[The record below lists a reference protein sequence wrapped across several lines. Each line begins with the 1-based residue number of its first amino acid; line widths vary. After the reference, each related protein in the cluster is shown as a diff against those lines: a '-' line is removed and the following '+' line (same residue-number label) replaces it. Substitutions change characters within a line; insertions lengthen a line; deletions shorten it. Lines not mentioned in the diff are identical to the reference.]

1 MRLMRTS
8 TIRQTRKQRCSL
20 SYNNSGEVPT
30 SRIVMKLTDFDYHLP
45 ADRIA
50 QSPLQQRD
58 ASRLLVVNRT
68 TGTFHHTVFSQIGEY
83 LPNNAL
89 LVLNDTKV
97 IPARLIGNKAGTG
110 GKIELLLIREKEP
123 DTWEVLAKPR
133 RSLQIGTQVG
143 FGNSVLKA
151 EVLAKPDDGH
161 CIVRFDYDSNEGFS
175 AILAKIGMM
184 PLPPYI
190 RRPPNAEDKVR
201 YQSVYASAEGAIAA
215 PTAGLHFTQELL
227 EELKNTGIEI
237 ATLTLHV
244 GPGTFQP
251 VKVENIQTHKM
262 HAEYIHLTEAEA
274 NRIRSAR
281 AAGSKI
287 VAIGTTVV
295 RSLETAG
302 MTGTVCPYSG
312 YSDLFIYPGH
322 QFNVV
327 DALVTNFHLP
337 KSTLLMLVSAFAQQ
351 DLIQKAYQEALQHN
365 YRFYSY
371 GDAMLIL

>member
-1 MRLMRTS
+1 
-8 TIRQTRKQRCSL
+8 
-20 SYNNSGEVPT
+20 
-30 SRIVMKLTDFDYHLP
+30 MKLTDFDYHLP

-58 ASRLLVVNRT
+58 ASRLLVVDRD
-68 TGTFHHTVFSQIGEY
+68 TGNFHHTQFSQIGKY
-83 LPNNAL
+83 LPDDAL

-97 IPARLIGNKAGTG
+97 IPARLIGNKSGTG
-110 GKIELLLIREKEP
+110 GKIELLLIREKET

-133 RSLQIGTQVG
+133 RSLQIGTQVV
-143 FGNSVLKA
+143 FGNAALTA

-161 CIVRFDYDSNEGFS
+161 CIVRFDYIGEFS
-175 AILAKIGMM
+175 TILTDVGMM

-201 YQSVYASAEGAIAA
+201 YQSVYATTEGAIAA

-227 EELKNTGIEI
+227 EELKNSGIET
-237 ATLTLHV
+237 AMLTLHV

-251 VKVENIQTHKM
+251 VKAENIAAHKM
-262 HAEYIHLTEAEA
+262 HAEYIHLAETEA
-274 NRIRSAR
+274 NRIRIAR
-281 AAGSKI
+281 EAGRKI

-302 MTGTVCPYSG
+302 ATGTVHPYSG
-312 YSDLFIYPGH
+312 YSELFIYPGH
-322 QFNVV
+322 RFNAV

-337 KSTLLMLVSAFAQQ
+337 KSTLLMLVSAFAGRE
-351 DLIQKAYQEALQHN
+351 LIQKAYQAALQHN

>member
-1 MRLMRTS
+1 
-8 TIRQTRKQRCSL
+8 
-20 SYNNSGEVPT
+20 
-30 SRIVMKLTDFDYHLP
+30 MKLTDFDYHLP

-58 ASRLLVVNRT
+58 ASRLLVVERDA
-68 TGTFHHTVFSQIGEY
+68 GVFHHTQFSQIGKY
-83 LPNNAL
+83 LPDDAL

-97 IPARLIGNKAGTG
+97 IPARLMGNKSGTG

-123 DTWEVLAKPR
+123 DTWVVLAKPR
-133 RSLQIGTQVG
+133 RSLQIGTHVV
-143 FGNSVLKA
+143 FGNGALTA
-151 EVLAKPDDGH
+151 EVLEKPDDGH
-161 CIVRFDYDSNEGFS
+161 CIVHFDYIGKFS
-175 AILAKIGMM
+175 DILTDVGMM

-201 YQSVYASAEGAIAA
+201 YQSVYAATEGAIAA
-215 PTAGLHFTQELL
+215 PTAGLHFTPELL
-227 EELKNTGIEI
+227 EALKNRGIET
-237 ATLTLHV
+237 AMLTLHV

-251 VKVENIQTHKM
+251 VKVENIVAHKM
-262 HAEYIHLTEAEA
+262 HAEYIHLAETEA
-274 NRIRSAR
+274 NRIRIAR
-281 AAGSKI
+281 EAGRKI

-302 MTGTVCPYSG
+302 TTGTVQPYSG
-312 YSDLFIYPGH
+312 DSELFIYPGH
-322 QFNVV
+322 RFNVV

-337 KSTLLMLVSAFAQQ
+337 KSTLLMLVSAFAGQA
-351 DLIQKAYQEALQHN
+351 LIQQAYQAAVQHN

>member
-1 MRLMRTS
+1 
-8 TIRQTRKQRCSL
+8 
-20 SYNNSGEVPT
+20 
-30 SRIVMKLTDFDYHLP
+30 MKLTDFDYHLP
-45 ADRIA
+45 PDRIA

-58 ASRLLVVNRT
+58 ASRLLVVNRA
-68 TGTFHHTVFSQIGEY
+68 TGTFQHTVFSQIGEY
-83 LPNNAL
+83 LPHNAL

-97 IPARLIGNKAGTG
+97 IPARLIGNKVGTG
-110 GKIELLLIREKEP
+110 GKIELLLIGAKEP

-133 RSLQIGTQVG
+133 RSLQIGTQIA
-143 FGNSVLKA
+143 FGDSILKA
-151 EVLAKPDDGH
+151 EVLAKPDNGH
-161 CIVRFDYDSNEGFS
+161 CIVRFDYDPNDGFS
-175 AILAKIGMM
+175 AILAEIGMM

-201 YQSVYASAEGAIAA
+201 YQSVYATAEGAIAA

-227 EELKNTGIEI
+227 AELKKSGIEI

-251 VKVENIQTHKM
+251 VKVENIQKHKM
-262 HAEYIHLTEAEA
+262 HAEYIHLTETEA
-274 NRIRSAR
+274 HRIRSVR
-281 AAGSKI
+281 EIGSKI

-302 MTGTVCPYSG
+302 LTGTVRPYSG

-351 DLIQKAYQEALQHN
+351 DLIQEAYQEALQHN

>member
-1 MRLMRTS
+1 
-8 TIRQTRKQRCSL
+8 
-20 SYNNSGEVPT
+20 
-30 SRIVMKLTDFDYHLP
+30 MKLTDFDYHLP
-45 ADRIA
+45 PDRIA

-58 ASRLLVVNRT
+58 ASRLLVVDRDT
-68 TGTFHHTVFSQIGEY
+68 CAFHHIQFSQIGEY
-83 LPNNAL
+83 LPSNTV

-97 IPARLIGNKAGTG
+97 IPARLIGHKIGTG

-133 RSLQIGTQVG
+133 RGLRIGTQVA
-143 FGNSVLKA
+143 FGNSKLIA
-151 EVLAKPDDGH
+151 EVLGKPDNGH
-161 CIVRFDYDSNEGFS
+161 CLVRFDYDPNDAFLS
-175 AILAKIGMM
+175 ILTDVGMM

-201 YQSVYASAEGAIAA
+201 YQSVYAASEGAIAA
-215 PTAGLHFTQELL
+215 PTAGLHFTEELL
-227 EELKNTGIEI
+227 AKLKSNGIEI

-274 NRIRSAR
+274 DRIRTAR
-281 AAGSKI
+281 DAGAKI

-302 MTGTVCPYSG
+302 VTGTVCPYSG
-312 YSDLFIYPGH
+312 YSELFIYPGH

-337 KSTLLMLVSAFAQQ
+337 KSTLLMLVSAFAGR

>member
-1 MRLMRTS
+1 
-8 TIRQTRKQRCSL
+8 
-20 SYNNSGEVPT
+20 
-30 SRIVMKLTDFDYHLP
+30 MKLTDFDYHLP
-45 ADRIA
+45 PDRIA
-50 QSPLQQRD
+50 QSPLEQRD
-58 ASRLLVVNRT
+58 ASRLLVVERDT
-68 TGTFHHTVFSQIGEY
+68 CDFHHIQFSQIGEY
-83 LPNNAL
+83 LPSETV

-97 IPARLIGNKAGTG
+97 IPARLIGHKIGTG
-110 GKIELLLIREKEP
+110 GKIELLLIREKES

-133 RSLQIGTQVG
+133 RSLRIGTQVA
-143 FGNSVLKA
+143 FGNSKLIA
-151 EVLAKPDDGH
+151 EVLAKPEDGH
-161 CIVRFDYDSNEGFS
+161 CIVRFDYDPNDAFLS
-175 AILAKIGMM
+175 ILTDVGMM

-190 RRPPNAEDKVR
+190 RRPPNAEDRVR
-201 YQSVYASAEGAIAA
+201 YQSVYAASAGAIAA

-227 EELKNTGIEI
+227 AALKSNGIEI

-251 VKVENIQTHKM
+251 VKVDNIRTHKM
-262 HAEYIHLTEAEA
+262 HAEYIHLTEIEA
-274 NRIRSAR
+274 KRIRTAR
-281 AAGSKI
+281 DAGAKI

-302 MTGTVCPYSG
+302 ATGTVCPYSG
-312 YSDLFIYPGH
+312 YSELFIYPGH

-337 KSTLLMLVSAFAQQ
+337 KSTLLMLVSAFAGR

>member
-1 MRLMRTS
+1 
-8 TIRQTRKQRCSL
+8 
-20 SYNNSGEVPT
+20 
-30 SRIVMKLTDFDYHLP
+30 MKLTDFDYHLP

-58 ASRLLVVNRT
+58 ASRLLVIDRG
-68 TGTFHHTVFSQIGEY
+68 TGAFHHTQFSQIGEH
-83 LPNNAL
+83 LPSNTL

-97 IPARLIGNKAGTG
+97 IPARLIGNKIGTG

-123 DTWEVLAKPR
+123 DTWDVLAKPR
-133 RSLQIGTQVG
+133 RSLRIGTQVA
-143 FGNSVLKA
+143 FGNGKLIA
-151 EVLAKPDDGH
+151 EVLAKPDDGL
-161 CIVRFDYDSNEGFS
+161 CIVRFNYDHNDAFLS
-175 AILAKIGMM
+175 ILAEIGMM

-190 RRPPNAEDKVR
+190 RRSPNAEDKKR
-201 YQSVYASAEGAIAA
+201 YQSVYAASEGAIAA
-215 PTAGLHFTQELL
+215 PTAGLHFTEELL
-227 EELKNTGIEI
+227 AELKSNGIEI

-262 HAEYIHLTEAEA
+262 HAEYIHLTETEA
-274 NRIRSAR
+274 NRIRTAHD
-281 AAGSKI
+281 AGAKI

-302 MTGTVCPYSG
+302 ATGIVCPYSG
-312 YSDLFIYPGH
+312 YSELFIYPGH

-337 KSTLLMLVSAFAQQ
+337 KSTLLMLVSAFAGR

>member
-1 MRLMRTS
+1 
-8 TIRQTRKQRCSL
+8 
-20 SYNNSGEVPT
+20 
-30 SRIVMKLTDFDYHLP
+30 MKLTDFDYHLP
-45 ADRIA
+45 PDRIA

-58 ASRLLVVNRT
+58 ASRLLVVDR
-68 TGTFHHTVFSQIGEY
+68 GTCAFHHIQFSQIGEY
-83 LPNNAL
+83 LPSNTL

-97 IPARLIGNKAGTG
+97 IPARLIGNKIGTG

-133 RSLQIGTQVG
+133 RSLRIATPVA
-143 FGNSVLKA
+143 FGNGKLTA
-151 EVLAKPDDGH
+151 AVLAKPDDGH
-161 CIVRFDYDSNEGFS
+161 CIVRFDYDHNDTFS
-175 AILAKIGMM
+175 AILAEIGMM

-201 YQSVYASAEGAIAA
+201 YQSVYAESEGAIAA
-215 PTAGLHFTQELL
+215 PTAGLHFTEELL
-227 EELKNTGIEI
+227 AELKSNGIEI

-262 HAEYIHLTEAEA
+262 HAEYIHLTETEA
-274 NRIRSAR
+274 NRIRTAR
-281 AAGSKI
+281 EAGAKI

-295 RSLETAG
+295 RSLETVGA
-302 MTGTVCPYSG
+302 TGTVCPYSG
-312 YSDLFIYPGH
+312 YSELFIYPGH

-337 KSTLLMLVSAFAQQ
+337 KSTLLMLVSAFAGR

>member
-1 MRLMRTS
+1 
-8 TIRQTRKQRCSL
+8 
-20 SYNNSGEVPT
+20 
-30 SRIVMKLTDFDYHLP
+30 MKLTDFDYHLP

-50 QSPLQQRD
+50 QNPLQQRD
-58 ASRLLVVNRT
+58 GSRLLVVDRDT
-68 TGTFHHTVFSQIGEY
+68 CAIHHTQFSEIGKY
-83 LPNNAL
+83 LPDDAL

-97 IPARLIGNKAGTG
+97 IPARLIGNKRETG
-110 GKIELLLIREKEP
+110 GQIELLLIREKET

-133 RSLQIGTQVG
+133 RSLQIGTQIV
-143 FGNSVLKA
+143 FGDSALTA

-161 CIVRFDYDSNEGFS
+161 CIVRFDYIGEFS
-175 AILAKIGMM
+175 VILADIGMM

-201 YQSVYASAEGAIAA
+201 YQSVYAATEGAIAA

-227 EELKNTGIEI
+227 EELKNSGIET
-237 ATLTLHV
+237 AMLTLHV

-251 VKVENIQTHKM
+251 VKVENITTHKM
-262 HAEYIHLTEAEA
+262 HAEYIHLTETEA
-274 NRIRSAR
+274 DRIHIAR
-281 AAGSKI
+281 EAGRKI

-295 RSLETAG
+295 RALETAG
-302 MTGTVCPYSG
+302 TMGTVHPYSG
-312 YSDLFIYPGH
+312 YSELFIYPGH
-322 QFNVV
+322 RFNAV

-337 KSTLLMLVSAFAQQ
+337 KSTLLMLVSAFAGR
-351 DLIQKAYQEALQHN
+351 DLIQQAYQAALQHN

>member
-1 MRLMRTS
+1 
-8 TIRQTRKQRCSL
+8 
-20 SYNNSGEVPT
+20 
-30 SRIVMKLTDFDYHLP
+30 MKLTDFDYHLP
-45 ADRIA
+45 PDRIA

-58 ASRLLVVNRT
+58 ASRLLVIDR
-68 TGTFHHTVFSQIGEY
+68 GTSVFHHTQFSQIGEY
-83 LPNNAL
+83 LPSNTV

-97 IPARLIGNKAGTG
+97 IPARLIGNKTGTG

-133 RSLQIGTQVG
+133 RSLRIGTQVA
-143 FGNSVLKA
+143 FGNGKLIA
-151 EVLAKPDDGH
+151 AVLAKPDDGH
-161 CIVRFDYDSNEGFS
+161 CIVRFDYDHNDAFLS
-175 AILAKIGMM
+175 ILAEIGMM

-201 YQSVYASAEGAIAA
+201 YQSVYAASEGAIAA
-215 PTAGLHFTQELL
+215 PTAGLHFTKELL
-227 EELKNTGIEI
+227 AELKSNGIEI

-251 VKVENIQTHKM
+251 VEVENIQTHKM
-262 HAEYIHLTEAEA
+262 HAEYIHLSDTEAR
-274 NRIRSAR
+274 RIRRAR
-281 AAGSKI
+281 EAGAKI
-287 VAIGTTVV
+287 VAVGTTVV

-302 MTGTVCPYSG
+302 ERGTVCPYSG
-312 YSDLFIYPGH
+312 YSELFIYPGH

-337 KSTLLMLVSAFAQQ
+337 KSTLLMLVSAFAER

>member
-1 MRLMRTS
+1 MV
-8 TIRQTRKQRCSL
+8 K
-20 SYNNSGEVPT
+20 NSGEAPT

-45 ADRIA
+45 PDRIA

-68 TGTFHHTVFSQIGEY
+68 TGAFHHTVFSQIGEY
-83 LPNNAL
+83 LPDNAL

-97 IPARLIGNKAGTG
+97 IPARLIGNKVGTG
-110 GKIELLLIREKEP
+110 GKIELLLIGEKEP

-133 RSLQIGTQVG
+133 RSLQIGTQIA
-143 FGNSVLKA
+143 FGDSILKA

-161 CIVRFDYDSNEGFS
+161 CIVRFDYDPNDGFS
-175 AILAKIGMM
+175 AILAEIGMM

-201 YQSVYASAEGAIAA
+201 YQSVYATAEGAIAA

-227 EELKNTGIEI
+227 AELKNSGIEI

-251 VKVENIQTHKM
+251 VKVENIQKHKM
-262 HAEYIHLTEAEA
+262 HAEYIHLTETEA

-281 AAGSKI
+281 EAGSKI

-295 RSLETAG
+295 RSLETVG
-302 MTGTVCPYSG
+302 MTGTVRPYSG

-351 DLIQKAYQEALQHN
+351 DLIQEAYQAALQHN

>member
-1 MRLMRTS
+1 
-8 TIRQTRKQRCSL
+8 
-20 SYNNSGEVPT
+20 
-30 SRIVMKLTDFDYHLP
+30 MKLTDFDYHLP
-45 ADRIA
+45 PDRIA

-58 ASRLLVVNRT
+58 ASRLLVVDRDT
-68 TGTFHHTVFSQIGEY
+68 HTFHHTRFSQIGEY
-83 LPNNAL
+83 LPDPVI

-97 IPARLIGNKAGTG
+97 IPARLIGNKSGTG
-110 GKIELLLIREKEP
+110 GKIELLLIREKET
-123 DTWEVLAKPR
+123 DTWEALAKPR
-133 RSLQIGTQVG
+133 RNLRIGTQIV
-143 FGNSVLKA
+143 FGNGNLIA

-161 CIVRFDYDSNEGFS
+161 CIVRFNYDGTFS
-175 AILAKIGMM
+175 AILADVGMM

-190 RRPPNAEDKVR
+190 RRAPNAEDKVR
-201 YQSVYASAEGAIAA
+201 YQSVYAATEGAIAA

-227 EELKNTGIEI
+227 AELKNSGIET

-251 VKVENIQTHKM
+251 VKVEYIQTHKM
-262 HAEYIHLTEAEA
+262 HAEYIHLTETEA
-274 NRIRSAR
+274 DHIRSAR
-281 AAGSKI
+281 EAGVKI

-302 MTGTVCPYSG
+302 RTGAIYPYSG
-312 YSDLFIYPGH
+312 YSELFIYPGH
-322 QFNVV
+322 RFNAV

-337 KSTLLMLVSAFAQQ
+337 KSTLLMLVSAFAGK

-371 GDAMLIL
+371 GDAMLII

>member
-1 MRLMRTS
+1 
-8 TIRQTRKQRCSL
+8 
-20 SYNNSGEVPT
+20 
-30 SRIVMKLTDFDYHLP
+30 MKLTDFDYHLP

-58 ASRLLVVNRT
+58 ASRLLVINRT

-97 IPARLIGNKAGTG
+97 IPARLIGNKVGTG

-133 RSLQIGTQVG
+133 RNLQIGTQVG

-161 CIVRFDYDSNEGFS
+161 CIVRFDYDANDGFS

-190 RRPPNAEDKVR
+190 RRPPTAEDKVR
-201 YQSVYASAEGAIAA
+201 YQSVYATAEGAIAA

-251 VKVENIQTHKM
+251 VKVENIQMHKM

-281 AAGSKI
+281 EAGSKI

-295 RSLETAG
+295 RSLETTG
-302 MTGTVCPYSG
+302 MTGTVRPYSG

>member
-1 MRLMRTS
+1 
-8 TIRQTRKQRCSL
+8 
-20 SYNNSGEVPT
+20 
-30 SRIVMKLTDFDYHLP
+30 MKLTDFDYDLP
-45 ADRIA
+45 PDRIA

-58 ASRLLVVNRT
+58 ASRLLVVNRDT
-68 TGTFHHTVFSQIGEY
+68 CDFHHTEFSQIGEY
-83 LPNNAL
+83 LPDDAL

-97 IPARLIGNKAGTG
+97 IPARLIGNKSGTG
-110 GKIELLLIREKEP
+110 GKIELLLIREKET
-123 DTWEVLAKPR
+123 DVWEVLAKPR
-133 RSLQIGTQVG
+133 RSLQIGTQIV
-143 FGNSVLKA
+143 FGDGILTA
-151 EVLAKPDDGH
+151 EVLAKPDSGH
-161 CIVRFDYDSNEGFS
+161 CIVHFNYSGAFS
-175 AILAKIGMM
+175 AILANVGNM

-201 YQSVYASAEGAIAA
+201 YQSVYATTEGAIAA

-227 EELKNTGIEI
+227 EELKNNGVET

-262 HAEYIHLTEAEA
+262 HAEYIHLTETEA

-281 AAGSKI
+281 EEGTKI

-302 MTGTVCPYSG
+302 TTGTVHPYSG
-312 YSDLFIYPGH
+312 YSELFIYPGH
-322 QFNVV
+322 QFKVV

-337 KSTLLMLVSAFAQQ
+337 KSTLLMLVSAFAGQN
-351 DLIQKAYQEALQHN
+351 LIQKAYQEALQHN

-371 GDAMLIL
+371 GDAMLII

>member
-1 MRLMRTS
+1 
-8 TIRQTRKQRCSL
+8 
-20 SYNNSGEVPT
+20 
-30 SRIVMKLTDFDYHLP
+30 MKLTDFDYHLP
-45 ADRIA
+45 PDRIA
-50 QSPLQQRD
+50 QSPLHQRD
-58 ASRLLVVNRT
+58 ASRLMVIDR
-68 TGTFHHTVFSQIGEY
+68 GTNAFHHTQFSRIGEY
-83 LPNNAL
+83 LPRHSL

-97 IPARLIGNKAGTG
+97 IPARLIGNKIGTG
-110 GKIELLLIREKEP
+110 GKIELLLIREKEL

-133 RSLQIGTQVG
+133 RSLRIGTEVA
-143 FGNSVLKA
+143 FGNGKLIA

-161 CIVRFDYDSNEGFS
+161 CTVRFEYDPSDAFWS
-175 AILAKIGMM
+175 ILTAVGTM

-201 YQSVYASAEGAIAA
+201 YQSVYAASEGAIAA

-227 EELKNTGIEI
+227 EELKNNEIKI

-262 HAEYIHLTEAEA
+262 HAEYIHLTETEA
-274 NRIRSAR
+274 NRIRTAR
-281 AAGSKI
+281 DAGAKI

-302 MTGTVCPYSG
+302 ATGTVCPYSG
-312 YSDLFIYPGH
+312 YSELFIYPGH

-337 KSTLLMLVSAFAQQ
+337 KSTLLMLVSAFAGR
-351 DLIQKAYQEALQHN
+351 DLIQKAYQEALQQN

>member
-1 MRLMRTS
+1 
-8 TIRQTRKQRCSL
+8 
-20 SYNNSGEVPT
+20 
-30 SRIVMKLTDFDYHLP
+30 MKLTDFDYELP
-45 ADRIA
+45 PDRIA

-58 ASRLLVVNRT
+58 ASRLLVVDRDT
-68 TGTFHHTVFSQIGEY
+68 CDFHHIQFSQIAEY
-83 LPNNAL
+83 LPDNAL

-97 IPARLIGNKAGTG
+97 IPARLIGNKSGTG
-110 GKIELLLIREKEP
+110 GKIELLLIREKEA
-123 DTWEVLAKPR
+123 DIWEVLAKPR
-133 RSLQIGTQVG
+133 RSLQIGTQIV
-143 FGNSVLKA
+143 FGNRNLTSKVL
-151 EVLAKPDDGH
+151 EKPESGH
-161 CIVRFDYDSNEGFS
+161 CIVRFNYSGTFS
-175 AILAKIGMM
+175 DILADVGTM

-201 YQSVYASAEGAIAA
+201 YQSVYATTEGAIAA

-227 EELKNTGIEI
+227 EELKNSGVDT

-251 VKVENIQTHKM
+251 VKVEDIQTHKM
-262 HAEYIHLTEAEA
+262 HAEYIHLTATEAS
-274 NRIRSAR
+274 RIRIAR
-281 AAGSKI
+281 EGSTKI

-295 RSLETAG
+295 RALETAG
-302 MTGTVCPYSG
+302 ATGSVQPYSG
-312 YSDLFIYPGH
+312 YSELFIYPGH

-337 KSTLLMLVSAFAQQ
+337 KSTLLMLVSAFAGR

-371 GDAMLIL
+371 GDAMLII

>member
-1 MRLMRTS
+1 
-8 TIRQTRKQRCSL
+8 
-20 SYNNSGEVPT
+20 
-30 SRIVMKLTDFDYHLP
+30 MKLTDFDYELP
-45 ADRIA
+45 PDRIA

-58 ASRLLVVNRT
+58 ASRLLVVDRDT
-68 TGTFHHTVFSQIGEY
+68 YDFHHIQFSQIGEY
-83 LPNNAL
+83 LPDDAL

-97 IPARLIGNKAGTG
+97 IPARLIGNKSGTG
-110 GKIELLLIREKEP
+110 GKIELLLIREKEA
-123 DTWEVLAKPR
+123 DIWEVLAKPR
-133 RSLQIGTQVG
+133 RSLQIGTQIV
-143 FGNSVLKA
+143 FSNESLTA
-151 EVLAKPDDGH
+151 EVLEKPESGH
-161 CIVRFDYDSNEGFS
+161 CIVRFNYSGTFS
-175 AILAKIGMM
+175 AILADVGNM

-201 YQSVYASAEGAIAA
+201 YQSVYATTEGAIAA

-227 EELKNTGIEI
+227 EELKNSGVET

-251 VKVENIQTHKM
+251 VKVKDIQTHKM
-262 HAEYIHLTEAEA
+262 HAEYIHLTETEA
-274 NRIRSAR
+274 NRIRIAR
-281 AAGSKI
+281 EGSTKI

-302 MTGTVCPYSG
+302 ATGSVQPYSG
-312 YSDLFIYPGH
+312 YSELFIYPGH

-337 KSTLLMLVSAFAQQ
+337 KSTLLMLVSAFAGR

-371 GDAMLIL
+371 GDAMLII